1 MKFIYS
7 EVIPKLLKSPA
18 GRPTRRSR
26 KRPKIEH
33 FANVVVLAVARTS
46 RVVLSVKDNLKYY
59 NSERLRVNYLRP

>member
-18 GRPTRRSR
+18 GRPT
-26 KRPKIEH
+26 RPKIEH

-59 NSERLRVNYLRP
+59 NS